1 MRLDR
6 RLNGLAH
13 KMGFVYS
20 RYADDLAFSW
30 HHVTKA
36 HIGVLLKQGKKIIQE
51 EGFQPHP
58 EKTRVL
64 RENQRQKLCAD
75 SGFEPYAA
83 FSRIDRRN
91 HGLVT
96 ARDLLDFLQSVDMMG
111 SLCESDCQ
119 VLVKYY
125 DTQRDGQSLDYSR

>member
-1 MRLDR
+1 MESSFLKTQ
-6 RLNGLAH
+6 LATY
-13 KMGFVYS
+13 FLT
-20 RYADDLAFSW
+20 LAE
-30 HHVTKA
+30 
-36 HIGVLLKQGKKIIQE
+36 GE
-51 EGFQPHP
+51 E
-58 EKTRVL
+58 L
-64 RENQRQKLCAD
+64 AENQRQRLCAD

-119 VLVKYY
+119 LLVHYY
-125 DTQRDGQSLDYSR
+125 DTQRDGQSLDYSK